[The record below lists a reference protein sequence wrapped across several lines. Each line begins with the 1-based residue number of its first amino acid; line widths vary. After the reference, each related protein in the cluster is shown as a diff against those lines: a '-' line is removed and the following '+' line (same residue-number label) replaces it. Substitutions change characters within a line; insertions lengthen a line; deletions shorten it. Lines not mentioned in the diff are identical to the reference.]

1 MSRTK
6 NIIPEFTKPE
16 IDYIIENANFT
27 KEERMLFTMRNSD
40 YSLEY
45 CSEIIGVSISTLSK
59 RINKRMM
66 NKIMRV
72 IAHMDI

>member
-27 KEERMLFTMRNSD
+27 AQEKMLFTMRNNEHSMEECAELLNVGD
-40 YSLEY
+40 
-45 CSEIIGVSISTLSK
+45 STAK

>member
-1 MSRTK
+1 MRTR
-6 NIIPEFTKPE
+6 NIIPDFTKPE

-27 KEERMLFTMRNSD
+27 RQEKMLFTMRNNEHSMEECAELMNVGD
-40 YSLEY
+40 
-45 CSEIIGVSISTLSK
+45 STAK

-66 NKIMRV
+66 NKIMKV